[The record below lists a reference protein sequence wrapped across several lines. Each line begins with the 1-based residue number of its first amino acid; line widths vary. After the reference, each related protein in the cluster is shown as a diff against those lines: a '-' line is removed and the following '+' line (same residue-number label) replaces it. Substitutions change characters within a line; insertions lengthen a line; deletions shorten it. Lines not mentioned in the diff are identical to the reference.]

1 MFDCIRS
8 KIVLGS
14 FLLPI
19 CLPANRLDIYYNLD
33 IYFHPRTNQSDGF
46 IEGVNHVRIVNNTQK
61 DLKEL
66 YFHNAGNHYSKQES
80 LTKISTVRCS
90 RSARV
95 SGQDSL
101 VMKLGLFPPVNPGET
116 VIIDIPF
123 KTYFSAS
130 NPQLPAHGARK
141 DTTTY
146 NAINFYPVL
155 EYYYANGWHSESY
168 HNSIKPY
175 TNFAKYNIIIIIF

>member
-8 KIVLGS
+8 KIIIGS

-46 IEGVNHVRIVNNTQK
+46 IEGVNHVRIVNNTQ
-61 DLKEL
+61 DELKEL
-66 YFHNAGNHYSKQES
+66 FFHIAGNYDSKQKS
-80 LTKISTVRCS
+80 LTKISAVRCS
-90 RSARV
+90 HSARV

-101 VMKLGLFPPVNPGET
+101 VMKIGLFPSVLPGET

-123 KTYFSAS
+123 KTYFRIF
-130 NPQLPAHGARK
+130 RK
-141 DTTTY
+141 
-146 NAINFYPVL
+146 
-155 EYYYANGWHSESY
+155 
-168 HNSIKPY
+168 K
-175 TNFAKYNIIIIIF
+175 